1 MISMSFPLPVDRAP
15 VRLPPDA
22 ALSRSW
28 VRDQLDDLLGWITFG
43 ALLKRLAPDVFAA
56 LPDRSKLSV
65 YSALLQHLATL
76 FPIMDSAFFGLDEIA
91 EGDDSGYW
99 YEGIPVEPM
108 GVDLWEG
115 ETDSLSLA
123 CCFVADNSGLRKG
136 GFEGFDGIFAG
147 GGPLS
152 PYADLLEV
160 PFDIKPR
167 YLKAP
172 RGRCWLEPWQHV
184 EKLFRYAINDT
195 PWNWL
200 NASYTSLA
208 ESNSFPPWEVDE
220 IRALAKSWQGAQPYL
235 KDVDEILAYI
245 DGRPRERI
253 PLLIG
258 ILRHEREALDEVTYR
273 PRRHAGKRLAEV
285 WA

>member
-1 MISMSFPLPVDRAP
+1 MLLASFPLRRDRAP

-22 ALSRSW
+22 ALLRSW
-28 VRDQLDDLLGWITFG
+28 VRDQLAEHLGWITFG
-43 ALLKRLAPDVFAA
+43 SLLKRLAPDVFAA

-65 YSALLQHLATL
+65 YSALLHHLATL

-91 EGDDSGYW
+91 EGDDSAYW
-99 YEGIPVEPM
+99 YEGIPVDPM
-108 GVDLWEG
+108 GIDLWEG

-123 CCFVADNSGLRKG
+123 CCFVADNNELREG
-136 GFEGFDGIFAG
+136 GFEGLDGIFVNEQ
-147 GGPLS
+147 LR
-152 PYADLLEV
+152 PYADLLKV

-167 YLKAP
+167 YLRAP
-172 RGRCWLEPWQHV
+172 RGRRWIEPWQHV
-184 EKLFRYAINDT
+184 EKLFWYAINDT

-200 NASYTSLA
+200 NASDISLA
-208 ESNSFPPWEVDE
+208 ESDSFPPWEVDE

-235 KDVDEILAYI
+235 QDIEKIRAYI
-245 DGRPRERI
+245 DDRPGERI

-273 PRRHAGKRLAEV
+273 PRRQRTLAEV
-285 WA
+285 WS